1 MGEVLRKVVGK
12 CIGWVL
18 KEDIQ
23 HAAGPLQTVTGLQSG
38 MEAAIHSIV
47 CDNAYKFTYQ
57 H

>member
-23 HAAGPLQTVTGLQSG
+23 HAAGPLQTATGLQSG